1 MQRSECRRKVS
12 PQRHYAWSAKSTPA
26 ALQQPNE
33 MWLLEFEVCEVSVTV
48 LDVWMKGLL
57 DKSLN
62 WGNGKRRVLHQLFN
76 PSAMAKPATDGRC
89 PQRPMDLA
97 VQHKYLEAGC

>member
-1 MQRSECRRKVS
+1 MSVGERFHPKDTMRGAQRC
-12 PQRHYAWSAKSTPA
+12 TPA

-48 LDVWMKGLL
+48 LDVWMKACWTNPLIG
-57 DKSLN
+57 
-62 WGNGKRRVLHQLFN
+62 GMEKRRVLHQLFN

-89 PQRPMDLA
+89 PQRPMDFA